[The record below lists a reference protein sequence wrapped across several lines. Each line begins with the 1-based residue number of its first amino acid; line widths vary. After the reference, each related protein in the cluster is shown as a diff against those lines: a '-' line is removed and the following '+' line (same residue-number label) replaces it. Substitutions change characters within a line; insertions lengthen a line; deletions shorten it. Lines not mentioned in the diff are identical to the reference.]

1 MVTQKRERKKKETLS
16 SMPDANFTISSLK
29 LRKLNGQWSV
39 GELKGPWR
47 LSKELVP
54 KLIPSDLMVYRITSY
69 S

>member
-1 MVTQKRERKKKETLS
+1 
-16 SMPDANFTISSLK
+16 MPDAHFTISSLK

-54 KLIPSDLMVYRITSY
+54 KLIPSDLMVYRNTIY